1 VSRAGYRPKRTPG
14 GRVRG
19 AVHPGRADDVI
30 VLDNG
35 KTASGLLSSQLK
47 PRRPRILAA
56 YRDEMERAHGI

>member
-1 VSRAGYRPKRTPG
+1 
-14 GRVRG
+14 
-19 AVHPGRADDVI
+19 VI

-35 KTASGLLSSQLK
+35 KTASVLLSSQLK